1 MSDDISSDLPSG
13 EPNWLGP
20 MLLLCLSVQPP
31 PKFRGDA
38 VRTVEAEMQLE
49 GMRREALRKLR
60 EMLGDHGRAELDE
73 VLVTIGLMVPE

>member
-1 MSDDISSDLPSG
+1 MCWG
-13 EPNWLGP
+13 VW
-20 MLLLCLSVQPP
+20 PP
-31 PKFRGDA
+31 PRCRGDG

-60 EMLGDHGRAELDE
+60 EMLDDHGRAELDE